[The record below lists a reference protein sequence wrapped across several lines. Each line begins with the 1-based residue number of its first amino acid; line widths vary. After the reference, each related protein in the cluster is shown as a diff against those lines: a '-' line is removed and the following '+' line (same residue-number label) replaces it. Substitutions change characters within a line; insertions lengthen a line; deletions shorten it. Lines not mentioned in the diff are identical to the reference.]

1 MSKYIIRRILAA
13 IPVLLGVTVLVF
25 LTLHLTPGDPARL
38 LAGPEAYE
46 EDIQALREQLGLNDP
61 LVVQYGRFLV
71 SAVTFDFGT
80 SFRTGRLV
88 RTDIADRLPN
98 TAELALASLVWA
110 VPLGVVVGIYA
121 GVRPNSMG
129 DGASMA
135 GALLGVSTPT
145 FWLGLLL
152 MLLFAYHLGWLP
164 ASGRGGPLFTPEGL
178 KYIIMPALTLGSTP
192 AAVIARMTRSSM
204 LEVLG
209 QDYVRT
215 ARSKGLSERV
225 VVYRHALRNAMIPVI
240 TLIGLQLG
248 ALLSGSVI
256 TERVFAWPGLGTLII
271 NAINA
276 RDYPTVQAAVLL
288 VAVVFVSVNLLVDL
302 TYARLDPRIRYN

>member
-1 MSKYIIRRILAA
+1 MSKYIIRRILASV
-13 IPVLLGVTVLVF
+13 PVILGVTVLVF

-46 EDIQALREQLGLNDP
+46 EDIELLREKLGLNDP
-61 LVVQYGRFLV
+61 LLVQYGRFLV
-71 SAVTFDFGT
+71 NAVTFDFGT

-88 RTDIADRLPN
+88 RRDIVDRLPH
-98 TAELALASLVWA
+98 TAELALASLIWA
-110 VPLGVVVGIYA
+110 VPVGVVVGIYA
-121 GVRPNSMG
+121 GVRPNSLG

-152 MLLFAYHLGWLP
+152 MLLFAYYLGWLP
-164 ASGRGGPLFTPEGL
+164 ASGRGDSIFTLVGL
-178 KYIIMPALTLGSTP
+178 KHIIMPALTLGSTP

-215 ARSKGLSERV
+215 ARSKGLSQRV
-225 VVYRHALRNAMIPVI
+225 VVYRHALRNALIPVI

-288 VAVVFVSVNLLVDL
+288 VAVVFVSVNLIVDL

>member
-215 ARSKGLSERV
+215 ARSKGLSERL